1 MIPDKAKKTI
11 RLEARTT
18 PALYAL
24 VQRAA
29 NLQGRSVSEFVI
41 SSAQQ
46 AAYEL
51 IEQRESID
59 LVLADQER
67 FAAALLNPAPV
78 SPALQRAAAA
88 HRKLTAGQP

>member
-1 MIPDKAKKTI
+1 MIQDKAKKTI

-51 IEQRESID
+51 IEQRELID
-59 LVLADQER
+59 LTLADQEH
-67 FAAALLNPAPV
+67 FAAALLNPPPV
-78 SPALQRAAAA
+78 SPALKRAAAA
-88 HRKLTAGQP
+88 HRKLSASPL